1 MARPKKLRKICS
13 HAPYECFKPNGVPTK
28 QLKKV
33 ELFPD
38 ELEALRLA
46 DLQGM
51 NQIDAAREM
60 DVSRQTF
67 ANIVKSARKK
77 VSQCLIEGQAL
88 MMSTSEL
95 D

>member
-1 MARPKKLRKICS
+1 MARPKKLRKVCS
-13 HAPYECFKPNGVPTK
+13 QAPYACFKPNGVPTK

>member
-1 MARPKKLRKICS
+1 MARPKKLRKVCS
-13 HAPYECFKPNGVPTK
+13 QAPYECFKPNGVPTK